1 MAVCND
7 NTNAETPLDAAA
19 SNPTAALG
27 DGGSQQ
33 IYGIRSASEDDL
45 RPWNERTRR
54 IARRKDVPW
63 AYPGNWDNRVSSRY
77 TEDNEKIGVA
87 RFADVTALH
96 DASEFDAYQVIKYA
110 LTSPNWRSHS
120 MGLEE
125 GFADMVA
132 RAAVAG
138 LNALACGAPGFDPND
153 FAESA
158 GIDQAGVRIRGTGF
172 DPSQFR
178 YAAIPRKKSHI
189 KPVVI
194 DGGAHL
200 DVMNALWAIE
210 RTARVLSERNDKC
223 EDYALFYSI
232 ELHAQAALEQLSEG

>member
-1 MAVCND
+1 MIVCND
-7 NTNAETPLDAAA
+7 NANDETPLDPTA
-19 SNPTAALG
+19 SNPTATL
-27 DGGSQQ
+27 DNGGSQQ
-33 IYGIRSASEDDL
+33 IYGARSASGDDV

-63 AYPGNWDNRVSSRY
+63 ACPGNWDNRVTSRY
-77 TEDNEKIGVA
+77 AEENEKIGIA
-87 RFADVTALH
+87 RFADVATLH

-120 MGLEE
+120 MGLEG

-158 GIDQAGVRIRGTGF
+158 GIDQAGVRIRGAGF
-172 DPSQFR
+172 DASQFR
-178 YAAIPRKKSHI
+178 YAVTPRKKSHI
-189 KPVVI
+189 KPVVV
-194 DGGAHL
+194 DGGAHS

-210 RTARVLSERNDKC
+210 RTARVLSERNDEC